1 MIYYDTREKP
11 CAVKPI
17 LKTWDKL
24 GIQYERRKL
33 NVGDYMDSSNPHLVI
48 ERKGS
53 FAEILANLSGDS
65 ARFDREFKRG
75 LSLGVSIKLLIENDS
90 GIKKLE
96 DVYCWKNPNHANSKL
111 FMDGRELMERI
122 HRIKIKYGVDVFFC
136 EKRETP
142 YKILEILGEKEGEK
156 HE

>member
-1 MIYYDTREKP
+1 MIYYDTREKH

-53 FAEILANLSGDS
+53 FTGDFS
-65 ARFDREFKRG
+65 E
-75 LSLGVSIKLLIENDS
+75 S
-90 GIKKLE
+90 
-96 DVYCWKNPNHANSKL
+96 
-111 FMDGRELMERI
+111 ER
-122 HRIKIKYGVDVFFC
+122 R
-136 EKRETP
+136 
-142 YKILEILGEKEGEK
+142 
-156 HE
+156 